1 MSNLEGLSG
10 GVVNN
15 WGGIDVN
22 YQPSGFHV
30 NPSGTLFQR
39 YTPVG
44 RIDAHGT
51 IRGDY
56 DMPTGLG
63 MNHGV
68 IGRDISW

>member
-1 MSNLEGLSG
+1 MSNLESISG
-10 GVVNN
+10 GVINN
-15 WGGIDVN
+15 CGGVDVN

-30 NPSGTLFQR
+30 NPNGTLFEG

-44 RIDAHGT
+44 RIDCNGV

-63 MNHGV
+63 VNHGV
-68 IGRDISW
+68 IGHNISW